1 MTSLLGTGRAEWFPG
16 GRGEGQLGMGW
27 ERERPTLVLTIIVV
41 SLQMINHEWDG
52 VLGLVDQELLQHVLW
67 AQGRH
72 SGG

>member
-1 MTSLLGTGRAEWFPG
+1 M
-16 GRGEGQLGMGW
+16 
-27 ERERPTLVLTIIVV
+27 LTIIVV
-41 SLQMINHEWDG
+41 SLQVINHERDG

>member
-1 MTSLLGTGRAEWFPG
+1 MVPRRRRGGTAGNW
-16 GRGEGQLGMGW
+16 GRG
-27 ERERPTLVLTIIVV
+27 RPTLVLTIIVV
-41 SLQMINHEWDG
+41 SLQMINHERDG

>member
-1 MTSLLGTGRAEWFPG
+1 
-16 GRGEGQLGMGW
+16 MGW

>member
-1 MTSLLGTGRAEWFPG
+1 MVPRRQREGTAGNR
-16 GRGEGQLGMGW
+16 GRG
-27 ERERPTLVLTIIVV
+27 RPTLVLTIIVV
-41 SLQMINHEWDG
+41 SLQVINHERDG